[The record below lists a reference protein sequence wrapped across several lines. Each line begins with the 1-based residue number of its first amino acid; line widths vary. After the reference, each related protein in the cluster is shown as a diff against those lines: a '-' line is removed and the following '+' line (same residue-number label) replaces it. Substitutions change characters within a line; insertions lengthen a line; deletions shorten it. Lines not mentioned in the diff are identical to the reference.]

1 MGGLSTIG
9 TSPPFPS
16 PGKISFSRPRPSEL
30 SGERSPDL
38 TCTSHN
44 HPPMTDEK
52 HPIISHQEDSSPMS
66 ARTYSKF
73 LRFLQEDLAL
83 SHESIAVIKRHSSL
97 HYDSLPMVL
106 WQYGLITLDELDRIF
121 DWLENAVA
129 ASNG

>member
-1 MGGLSTIG
+1 
-9 TSPPFPS
+9 
-16 PGKISFSRPRPSEL
+16 
-30 SGERSPDL
+30 
-38 TCTSHN
+38 
-44 HPPMTDEK
+44 
-52 HPIISHQEDSSPMS
+52 MS